1 MMSSSTDPPS
11 ASLSGTTS
19 TPSNSPPAPA
29 LTISSFSVNL
39 GAGLQSE
46 SEIAFKHRAGGDKV
60 LYMTLDKFGE
70 LKSKVT
76 AAARDLSLIREKNS
90 K

>member
-1 MMSSSTDPPS
+1 MMSTSTDPPS
-11 ASLSGTTS
+11 ASRTGTTS
-19 TPSNSPPAPA
+19 TPSNSPPAPT

-46 SEIAFKHRAGGDKV
+46 IAFKHRAGGDTV

-76 AAARDLSLIREKNS
+76 AAARDLSLNREKNS

>member
-1 MMSSSTDPPS
+1 MQIMSSSADPPS
-11 ASLSGTTS
+11 APPTKT
-19 TPSNSPPAPA
+19 TPSSSLPAPA

-46 SEIAFKHRAGGDKV
+46 IAVKHGNGGDKV

-70 LKSKVT
+70 LRSKVT
-76 AAARDLSLIREKNS
+76 AAARHLSLTREKKNN

>member
-1 MMSSSTDPPS
+1 MMSTSTDPPS
-11 ASLSGTTS
+11 ASRTGTTS

-46 SEIAFKHRAGGDKV
+46 IAFKHRAAGGDKV

-76 AAARDLSLIREKNS
+76 AAARDLSLNREKNS

>member
-1 MMSSSTDPPS
+1 MMSSSTNLPS
-11 ASLSGTTS
+11 ASRTRTTETS
-19 TPSNSPPAPA
+19 SSSLPAPA

-46 SEIAFKHRAGGDKV
+46 IAFKHRAAGGDKV

-76 AAARDLSLIREKNS
+76 AAARDLSLNREKNS